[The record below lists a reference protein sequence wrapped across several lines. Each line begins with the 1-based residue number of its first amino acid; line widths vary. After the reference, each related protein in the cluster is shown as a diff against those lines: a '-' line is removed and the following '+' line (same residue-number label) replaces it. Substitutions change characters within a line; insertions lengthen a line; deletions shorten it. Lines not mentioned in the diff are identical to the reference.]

1 MEYQHALQLMEETV
15 AHRVLQLRGRAKEQ
29 DTLEARRAMERRAQ
43 EVQDAFDKVR
53 NG

>member
-1 MEYQHALQLMEETV
+1 MEYQYALALIEETV
-15 AHRVLQLRGRAKEQ
+15 AHRVFQLRARAREQ
-29 DTLEARRAMERRAQ
+29 GTLEERRAMERRAK